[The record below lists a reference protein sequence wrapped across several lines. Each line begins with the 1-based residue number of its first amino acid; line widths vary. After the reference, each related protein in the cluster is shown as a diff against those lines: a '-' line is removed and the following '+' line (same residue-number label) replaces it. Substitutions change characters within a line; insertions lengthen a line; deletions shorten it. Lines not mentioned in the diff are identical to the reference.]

1 MLPAG
6 GSEILYQNLL
16 KNVDNSWFK
25 KINVISSITR
35 KEVLDESK
43 INLLW
48 QHLNSNEENTFGL
61 CDPDFSNRLAK
72 IVFVSEWQ
80 RQKFKDNLD
89 FPFEKSCVIH
99 NAIEEIEY
107 LEKPKTSKL
116 KLIYTSTPWRG
127 LDVLI
132 EAFKL
137 LNRTDIELD
146 VYSSTVIYGKDF
158 LKNKFDWLFDKCRL
172 TKGVN
177 YKGYAVNKAVR
188 RALQHAHI
196 FAYPSVFEETSCLA
210 AIEAGAAGCK
220 IVTTDYG
227 ALKETCGDY
236 AEYVPYNLKRSDL
249 IENYA
254 KVLESNINNY
264 WSYTDKLKKQ
274 SDYFNDYY
282 SWNNRKYQWINLF
295 KEL

>member
-16 KNVDNSWFK
+16 KNVDKFWFK

-35 KEVLDESK
+35 KEVLDKSR

-61 CDPDFSNRLAK
+61 CDPDFFNQLAK

-99 NAIEEIEY
+99 NAIEKIEY
-107 LEKPKTSKL
+107 LEKSKTSKL

-210 AIEAGAAGCK
+210 AIEAGAAGCR

-236 AEYVPYNLKRSDL
+236 AEYIPYNLKKSDL
-249 IENYA
+249 VESYA

-264 WSYTDKLKKQ
+264 WSYTDKLRKQ
-274 SDYFNDYY
+274 ADYFNDYY
-282 SWNNRKYQWINLF
+282 SWNNRKHQWTNLF

>member
-16 KNVDNSWFK
+16 KNVDNSWFE

-35 KEVLDESK
+35 KEVLDYSK

-48 QHLNSNEENTFGL
+48 QHLNSNEENTYGL
-61 CDPDFSNRLAK
+61 CDPDFSNQLAK

-99 NAIEEIEY
+99 NAIDEIEY
-107 LEKPKTSKL
+107 LEKSKTSKL

-137 LNRTDIELD
+137 LNRNDIELD
-146 VYSSTVIYGKDF
+146 VYSSTVIYGKEF

-172 TKGVN
+172 TNGVN

-227 ALKETCGDY
+227 ALKETCGEY
-236 AEYVPYNLKRSDL
+236 AEYVPYTLKKSEL
-249 IENYA
+249 VENYA
-254 KVLESNINNY
+254 KVLESNITNY
-264 WSYTDKLKKQ
+264 WSHSDKLRKQ
-274 SDYFNDYY
+274 ADYFNGYY
-282 SWNNRKYQWINLF
+282 SWNNRKHQWINLF